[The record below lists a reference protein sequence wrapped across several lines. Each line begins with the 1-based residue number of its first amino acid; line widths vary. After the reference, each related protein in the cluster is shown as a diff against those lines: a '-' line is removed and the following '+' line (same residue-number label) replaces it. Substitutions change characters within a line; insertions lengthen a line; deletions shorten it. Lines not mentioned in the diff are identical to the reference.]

1 MAKDQATCECMT
13 FHLTEEKQVELMIR
27 HRAKAD
33 ALKIYELNKKELQKA
48 LMDSLHTITMAE
60 HQEGQLVGFII
71 AIGCGDIFM
80 KTQKG
85 EGINL
90 AELKQTINGIQCPCC
105 ADAACSHNENN

>member
-48 LMDSLHTITMAE
+48 LVDSLHTITTAE
-60 HQEGQLVGFII
+60 HKEGQLAGFII

-80 KTQKG
+80 NAT
-85 EGINL
+85 EGKAIDL
-90 AELKQTINGIQCPCC
+90 AELKQTINGIQCPQCNVGDC
-105 ADAACSHNENN
+105 GCEV

>member
-1 MAKDQATCECMT
+1 MAKAQASCECMRY
-13 FHLTEEKQVELMIR
+13 HLTEEKQVELMIR

-60 HQEGQLVGFII
+60 HKEGRLAGFII

-80 KTQKG
+80 KAQKG
-85 EGINL
+85 EAIDL
-90 AELKQTINGIQCPCC
+90 AELKQTINGIQCPLCNVGDC
-105 ADAACSHNENN
+105 GCEV